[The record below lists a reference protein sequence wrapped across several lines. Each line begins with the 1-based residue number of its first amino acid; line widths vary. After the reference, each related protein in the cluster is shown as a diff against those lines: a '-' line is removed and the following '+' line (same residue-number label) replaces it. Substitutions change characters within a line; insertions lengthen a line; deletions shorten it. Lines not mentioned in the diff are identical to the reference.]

1 MKRAVVIGLGIFGYH
16 LARTLFENGFE
27 VVAIDK
33 DKDVIQ
39 KIRDYCTKAILADGT
54 DQEIMDMIGIGE
66 DDIAIISFGEDLAA
80 ATLITLHLRQMKVK
94 NIIVKAPN
102 EDHKMILEKVGAT
115 DVFIPEMDMAK
126 KLAKSLTSP
135 NVMDYIPLSDDY
147 MIFEL
152 APPNSFLG
160 KTLAELQ
167 LRNRF
172 NLEVIAVRDV
182 IADHIHM
189 VPHADFVIKD
199 GEALLVIGKEKD
211 ISKIK

>member
-39 KIRDYCTKAILADGT
+39 KIRDYSTKAILADGT
-54 DQEIMDMIGIGE
+54 DQEIMDEIGIGE

-115 DVFIPEMDMAK
+115 DVVIPEMDMAK
-126 KLAKSLTSP
+126 KLAKSLISP

-160 KTLAELQ
+160 KTLAELH

-189 VPHADFVIKD
+189 VPPADFVIKD
-199 GEALLVIGKEKD
+199 GEALVVIGKEKD
-211 ISKIK
+211 IGRLK

>member
-33 DKDVIQ
+33 NKDVIQ
-39 KIRDYCTKAILADGT
+39 KIRDYSTKAILTDGT
-54 DQEIMDMIGIGE
+54 DQEIWDDIGLQE

-80 ATLITLHLRQMKVK
+80 ATLITLHLKQKKVK

-102 EDHKMILEKVGAT
+102 EDHKLILEKVGAT
-115 DVFIPEMDMAK
+115 DVIIPEMDIAR
-126 KLAKSLTSP
+126 KLAKSMISP
-135 NVMDYIPLSDDY
+135 NVMDYIPLSEDY

-172 NLEVIAVRDV
+172 NIEVIAVRDV
-182 IADHIHM
+182 VADKVNM
-189 VPHADFVIKD
+189 VPHAGFVVKD
-199 GEALLVIGKEKD
+199 GEVLVVIGKEKG

>member
-16 LARTLFENGFE
+16 IARTLFENGFE

-33 DKDVIQ
+33 NKDVIQ
-39 KIRDYCTKAILADGT
+39 KIRDYSTKAVLADGT
-54 DQEIMDMIGIGE
+54 DQEIMTEIGIGE

-80 ATLITLHLRQMKVK
+80 ATLITLHLKQMKVK

-102 EDHKMILEKVGAT
+102 KDHKLILEKVGAT
-115 DVFIPEMDMAK
+115 EVVIPEMDIAR
-126 KLAKSLTSP
+126 KLAKSLISP
-135 NVMDYIPLSDDY
+135 NVLDYIPLSEDF

-160 KTLAELQ
+160 KTLADLQ

-172 NLEVIAVRDV
+172 NIEVIAVRDV
-182 IADHIHM
+182 VSDSVHM
-189 VPHADFVIKD
+189 VPQAGFVLKD
-199 GEALLVIGKEKD
+199 GEVLVVIGREAD
-211 ISKIK
+211 IGKIR